1 MRANAIWARNLKLLD
16 WTSVDRWTLD
26 QATLGVL
33 ITGATGSGKS
43 TGPFQTIIQAFMRY
57 GFAGIFLVA
66 KPDAAAEYI
75 RLARSENREKDV
87 IVFQPDTPNQGFNFL
102 TYEAQRCGTS
112 KAIVENLVLLL
123 MQAAEIASRKNGG
136 SHDPFFDS
144 AMKALL
150 RHCLFVVITATDKV
164 DLELVLQIVQTLPQN
179 LNDIEEPERLRSM
192 QLLAEAERRAT
203 TDRKHELEM
212 ARRYFLWEWPTL
224 ADRTRSSI
232 AITLSVLL
240 DAFLRYPLRDMFLSE
255 LTVSPDDVLAGKI
268 VIVNVPVKT
277 FDLIGKI
284 AGVLW
289 KYSLQRAIERRPEL
303 TNGNPIE
310 TIRPIF
316 IAADECQFWT
326 TSTDAYF
333 QMTARSAR
341 GISVYSTQSI
351 PNFYSEMGG
360 DGTARARVD
369 SLLANLQ
376 TRIACQNLDT
386 TTNQWHSESIGKII
400 IKRHSHSIT
409 TNSSSNSGL
418 LAQFA
423 GAGKSENKS
432 ESEQL
437 DYDVQPRA
445 FTGLTRG
452 GQENRGIVEAILV
465 SAGQR
470 FRFNRQRWIK
480 VQFNQ
485 FKEPNPWLRLFSRQV
500 VISIPKSKG

>member
-1 MRANAIWARNLKLLD
+1 MSPIWARNLKLLR
-16 WTSVDRWTLD
+16 WTSVDSWTLD

-33 ITGATGSGKS
+33 ISGATGSGKS
-43 TGPFQTIIQAFMRY
+43 TGPFQTIIR
-57 GFAGIFLVA
+57 GFLRAGFGGIFLVA
-66 KPDAAAEYI
+66 KPDATAEYI
-75 RLARSENREKDV
+75 HLTRSENREEDV
-87 IVFQPDTPNQGFNFL
+87 IVFQPDTPHQGFNFL

-112 KAIVENLVLLL
+112 RVIVENIVLLL
-123 MQAAEIASRKNGG
+123 MQAAEIASRKNSG

-179 LNDIEEPERLRSM
+179 LNDVEEPERLRSM

-203 TDRKHELEM
+203 PDRKHELEM

-240 DAFLRYPLRDMFLSE
+240 DAFLRYPLHDMFLGE

-268 VIVNVPVKT
+268 VIVNVSVKI

-303 TNGNPIE
+303 TNGHPIE

-326 TSTDAYF
+326 TSTDSYF
-333 QMTARSAR
+333 QMTARSSR

-360 DGTARARVD
+360 DGTAKARVG

-376 TRIACQNLDT
+376 TRIACQNLDPS
-386 TTNQWHSESIGKII
+386 TNQWYSESIGKII
-400 IKRHSHSIT
+400 IKRHSTSVTI
-409 TNSSSNSGL
+409 NSNSNDGL
-418 LAQFA
+418 LARLA
-423 GAGKSENKS
+423 GTGKSENKS

-437 DYDVQPRA
+437 DYDVQQRA
-445 FTGLTRG
+445 FTGLRRG
-452 GQENRGIVEAILV
+452 GHESNGVVEAILV

-470 FRFNRQRWIK
+470 FRFNRRRWIK
-480 VQFNQ
+480 VRFNQ
-485 FKEPNPWLRLFSRQV
+485 FKEPKAWLRLFSRQV
-500 VISIPKSKG
+500 IISIPKSKG

>member
-1 MRANAIWARNLKLLD
+1 
-16 WTSVDRWTLD
+16 
-26 QATLGVL
+26 
-33 ITGATGSGKS
+33 
-43 TGPFQTIIQAFMRY
+43 
-57 GFAGIFLVA
+57 
-66 KPDAAAEYI
+66 
-75 RLARSENREKDV
+75 
-87 IVFQPDTPNQGFNFL
+87 
-102 TYEAQRCGTS
+102 
-112 KAIVENLVLLL
+112 
-123 MQAAEIASRKNGG
+123 
-136 SHDPFFDS
+136 
-144 AMKALL
+144 
-150 RHCLFVVITATDKV
+150 
-164 DLELVLQIVQTLPQN
+164 
-179 LNDIEEPERLRSM
+179 
-192 QLLAEAERRAT
+192 
-203 TDRKHELEM
+203 
-212 ARRYFLWEWPTL
+212 
-224 ADRTRSSI
+224 
-232 AITLSVLL
+232 
-240 DAFLRYPLRDMFLSE
+240 MFLSE

>member
-1 MRANAIWARNLKLLD
+1 MSPVWARNFELLR
-16 WTSVDRWTLD
+16 WTSVDKWTLD

-33 ITGATGSGKS
+33 ISGATGSGKS
-43 TGPFQTIIQAFMRY
+43 TGPFQTIIRAFMRY

-66 KPDAAAEYI
+66 KPNAAAEYI
-75 RLARSENREKDV
+75 RLAHSENREKDL
-87 IVFQPDTPNQGFNFL
+87 IVFQPDMPNQGFNFL
-102 TYEAQRCGTS
+102 TYETQRCGTS

-179 LNDIEEPERLRSM
+179 LNDVEEPERLRSM

-203 TDRKHELEM
+203 ADRKHELEM

-240 DAFLRYPLRDMFLSE
+240 DAFLRYPLRDMFLGE
-255 LTVSPDDVLAGKI
+255 LALSPDDVLAGNI

-303 TNGNPIE
+303 TNGQPIE

-360 DGTARARVD
+360 DGTAKARVD
-369 SLLANLQ
+369 SLLGNLQ

-400 IKRHSHSIT
+400 IKRHSHSTT
-409 TNSSSNSGL
+409 TNSNPNSGL
-418 LAQFA
+418 LARLA

-445 FTGLTRG
+445 FTGLRRG

-470 FRFNRQRWIK
+470 FRFNRQRWLK

-485 FKEPNPWLRLFSRQV
+485 FKEPHPWLRLFSRQV
-500 VISIPKSKG
+500 VISIPKPKG